1 MTVVADSGAI
11 YALYDSDDKHH
22 SAVRS
27 VLETEPGAII
37 LPVVALAELD
47 YLLAEFL
54 GVEAELQFLSDLN
67 QGAFTLEPISLSD
80 LDRCREILAMYRDLK
95 PGLVDASVVTI
106 AERLEIDRILTVDV
120 RHFRVLQPRSGKPF
134 TLLPAD
140 SP

>member
-67 QGAFTLEPISLSD
+67 QGAIHIGTD
-80 LDRCREILAMYRDLK
+80 LAL
-95 PGLVDASVVTI
+95 
-106 AERLEIDRILTVDV
+106 
-120 RHFRVLQPRSGKPF
+120 
-134 TLLPAD
+134 
-140 SP
+140 